1 MERTNATLEIP
12 CGIHRSSVYTERRWM
27 KKVFIPAIAALLL
40 IPSLF
45 LSGCGGNAEW
55 REVKTSVL
63 PQLMEGNL
71 RRRLPAIVYEEISR
85 DLSLGYVIDHDQSYN
100 FIMKYNL
107 EEWGINQ
114 KTLHRTAMKNLEKLV
129 GNTEVQYADTN
140 EDEKGR
146 YAIIETGDGYD
157 AVRILSPSL
166 QKNMRE
172 YLGAEYIA
180 GMPVRDFLIFW
191 HKDLSYTSD
200 FIEQVEKAYAEG
212 DKYKLT
218 PRLFLVTEDGLEPL
232 TKRSVEQ
239 EGRE

>member
-1 MERTNATLEIP
+1 MERTNATVEIL
-12 CGIHRSSVYTERRWM
+12 CEIHRSSVYAERRWM
-27 KKVFIPAIAALLL
+27 KKVFISAIAALLL

-45 LSGCGGNAEW
+45 LSGCAGNAEW
-55 REVKTSVL
+55 KEARVSVL
-63 PQLMEGNL
+63 PQLMEGNMK
-71 RRRLPAIVYEEISR
+71 RKIPGIVYEEISR
-85 DLSLGYVIDHDQSYN
+85 DLDIGYVIDHEKSYN
-100 FIMKYNL
+100 FITTFNL
-107 EEWGINQ
+107 KEWNIDQ

-140 EDEKGR
+140 EDENGR

-191 HKDLSYTSD
+191 HKDFSSTSD

-218 PRLFLVTEDGLEPL
+218 PRLFLVTENGLEPL
-232 TKRSVEQ
+232 TKRSVESVV
-239 EGRE
+239 E